1 MSRSTNKLILLSVAG
16 LLAGALAESAQAQI
30 VVNGAGSSA
39 GRQFAGGAPV
49 AMCLNTPRPIHLRSG
64 TNDTNSSRHTW
75 ICNVTGGG
83 LTNQPSVIRYSASE
97 SGDGF
102 TKVNSVGGLSKT
114 AAYIRDLTDCPGV
127 TPAPAQFPAT
137 GTPIL
142 SWDEY
147 SNCSGSGVETV
158 DFGASDV
165 QASSFGQTGP
175 TGNTFPDPSTAG
187 LLPSDQIAVLPFSLF
202 VNNGVRL
209 QTETGGLGGQL
220 ENLNRAVVEAVFRRN
235 PQDWTDLGYL
245 VTSDGTTI
253 DNTKSGITL
262 CLREAG
268 SGTAAAFDQTMMIQS
283 TVATVL
289 SGAANGTGGSV
300 IYSPTSTGVVTCV
313 QNNVNGI
320 GYLNAESVV
329 PNAHPIKFNGYS
341 ANYTAAEVAGNTS
354 PIARKRDV
362 ACGRYESWT
371 TWVINRKTSYN
382 PANKGNL
389 IQAFIDAA
397 RTETNNVPS
406 GSHWVALS
414 EMNVNKAV
422 DAGPIGFNGTFG
434 VVPSNPECRP

>member
-1 MSRSTNKLILLSVAG
+1 MSRSKKQLILWSVIG

-30 VVNGAGSSA
+30 VINGAGSSA
-39 GRQFAGGAPV
+39 GRQFAGGAPI
-49 AMCLNTPRPIHLRSG
+49 AMCLNTPKPIHLRSG
-64 TNDTNSSRHTW
+64 TDDTGSSRHTW

-114 AAYIRDLTDCPGV
+114 AGYIIDTTGCG
-127 TPAPAQFPAT
+127 APVERTVSGITF
-137 GTPIL
+137 
-142 SWDEY
+142 DEY
-147 SNCSGSGVETV
+147 SSCTGNVQETV

-175 TGNTFPDPSTAG
+175 TGNSFPDPSTAG
-187 LLPSDQIAVLPFSLF
+187 LLASDQIAVLPFSLF

-209 QTETGGLGGQL
+209 QTPTGGVGGVL
-220 ENLNRAVVEAVFRRN
+220 DNLSRAQVEAIFRRN
-235 PQDWTDLGYL
+235 PQDWSDLGYV
-245 VTSDGTTI
+245 VTSDGTTV
-253 DNTKSGITL
+253 NAAESGITL

-268 SGTAAAFDQTMMIQS
+268 SGTAAAFDQTMMLQS
-283 TVATVL
+283 TVATV
-289 SGAANGTGGSV
+289 ANNTVNGTGGNV
-300 IYSPTSTGVVTCV
+300 IYSPTSTGVVNCV
-313 QNNVNGI
+313 RDNVNGI

-329 PNAHPIKFNGYS
+329 TNAHPIKFNGYS
-341 ANYTAAEVAGNTS
+341 ANYSAAEVAGNTS

-382 PANKGNL
+382 PANKGQL

-397 RTETNNVPS
+397 RNETNNVPS

-414 EMNVNKAV
+414 EMNVNKAS

-434 VVPSNPECRP
+434 VVPANLECRP